1 MEVKSRVDAVELE
14 SIDQC
19 IRIHSTSP
27 PSFSLLYSASD
38 LAGD

>member
-1 MEVKSRVDAVELE
+1 MKNRVDAVELE

-19 IRIHSTSP
+19 IRIHNTSP

-38 LAGD
+38 LARD